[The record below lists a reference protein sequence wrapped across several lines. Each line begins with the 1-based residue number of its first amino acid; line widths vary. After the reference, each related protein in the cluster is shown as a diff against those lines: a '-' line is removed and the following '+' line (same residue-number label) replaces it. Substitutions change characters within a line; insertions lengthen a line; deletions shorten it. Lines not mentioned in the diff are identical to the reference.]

1 MSRSDQPHLWKPGQS
16 GNPNGRPKGSPNK
29 ETTEIK
35 EAYVNLIHGNL
46 HEIQNWINRVAER
59 NPEKAFDMLMK
70 LSPFVLP
77 KKQEVDMNIDN
88 PIQILI
94 PKPKDDSES

>member
-1 MSRSDQPHLWKPGQS
+1 MPQNRFKPGES

-29 ETTEIK
+29 ATTEIK
-35 EAYVNLIHGNL
+35 EAYTNLIHGNL
-46 HEIQNWINRVAER
+46 HEIQEWINRVAQR

-77 KKQEVDMNIDN
+77 KKQEMDLNIEN
-88 PIQILI
+88 PIQII
-94 PKPKDDSES
+94 VPPKKEEDES

>member
-1 MSRSDQPHLWKPGQS
+1 MPQNRFKPGES
-16 GNPNGRPKGSPNK
+16 GNPEGRPKGTPNK
-29 ETTEIK
+29 ATTEIK

-46 HEIQNWINRVAER
+46 DQIQEWLNRVAQR

-77 KKQEVDMNIDN
+77 KKQEVDMNIEN
-88 PIQILI
+88 PIQII
-94 PKPKDDSES
+94 VPPKKDEE

>member
-1 MSRSDQPHLWKPGQS
+1 MFEKGKS
-16 GNPNGRPKGSPNK
+16 GNPSGRPAGALNK
-29 ETTEIK
+29 ETKEIK
-35 EAYVNLIHGNL
+35 EAYTNLLHGNL
-46 HEIQNWINRVAER
+46 HEIQEWINRVAER

-77 KKQEVDMNIDN
+77 KKQEMDLNIEN
-88 PIQILI
+88 PINIVI